1 MQAESKGSFAV
12 IRYNLRTYESGGV
25 MAVIKGRE
33 SAEAVLKQFEQSQT
47 SEDRHIGWRYF
58 LEKTDLK
65 AGMDPV
71 EATNLR
77 QSRLEIREAEAY
89 SLGIFRRSS
98 HAPKSTANWPVVG
111 RAVDQ
116 DTLVIPNKAM
126 DLGSCPQY
134 QYHRHGQMPRS
145 LALLGMTSNN
155 FIQKH

>member
-1 MQAESKGSFAV
+1 MQVESKGSFAV

-33 SAEAVLKQFEQSQT
+33 SAESILKQFEQSQT

-77 QSRLEIREAEAY
+77 QSRLEIRESQA
-89 SLGIFRRSS
+89 
-98 HAPKSTANWPVVG
+98 
-111 RAVDQ
+111 
-116 DTLVIPNKAM
+116 
-126 DLGSCPQY
+126 
-134 QYHRHGQMPRS
+134 
-145 LALLGMTSNN
+145 
-155 FIQKH
+155 

>member
-33 SAEAVLKQFEQSQT
+33 TAEAVLKQFEQSQT

-65 AGMDPV
+65 VGMDPV

-77 QSRLEIREAEAY
+77 QSRLEMRESQA
-89 SLGIFRRSS
+89 
-98 HAPKSTANWPVVG
+98 
-111 RAVDQ
+111 
-116 DTLVIPNKAM
+116 
-126 DLGSCPQY
+126 
-134 QYHRHGQMPRS
+134 
-145 LALLGMTSNN
+145 
-155 FIQKH
+155 